1 MPLGRLKDQSSDEM
15 EFEIAADVEMEE
27 EYKEDIASG
36 GAEEGIYSP
45 IQLPK

>member
-15 EFEIAADVEMEE
+15 EFEIAADVELEE
-27 EYKEDIASG
+27 EYKAEITSG

-45 IQLPK
+45 IQLL